1 MYGGKKDQ
9 FFTHPMQKGGNA
21 SFKVARFVI

>member
-9 FFTHPMQKGGNA
+9 FPTHLMRKGGNA